1 MPRAVF
7 PAAMRGGARTD
18 EAETRQGNVP
28 AVRFQ
33 GFARPSLRGRGA
45 PARSGARVPSAFS
58 LPRPFHAADWMEP
71 ASGNAACGTMIQ
83 AHWLLRQ
90 ESLMKN
96 INDIVADVTEPPETF
111 EEYLTLYANQVGD
124 LVNGYLPSGTH
135 PDMDR
140 YLYDPLKKYSE
151 NGGKRHRPLICFA
164 ACRAV
169 GGDMRLATCAAAA
182 IEHFHTAAL
191 IHDDIADEA
200 ELRRGEPC
208 MHLTEGIG
216 LAINAGDLALSLVNG
231 TVVEDSDL
239 DDPTKVRVIG
249 ELINMTRRTIEG
261 QALDIGWARDGRY
274 DITPE
279 DYLVMATHKTAHYSG
294 AVPLAVGAIIGGGTE
309 AEIEALRNYGLDT
322 GLAFQIQDDLLN
334 LVGSEESTKK
344 DFRNDITEGKRT
356 LMVVHAL
363 TNANGAARDRLIA
376 ILSAKEKDPAVLAE
390 AVEIMQAAGSIDY
403 ARSYAE
409 NLTSIAKNRL
419 IDMVKP
425 STSRDLLASMADWFV
440 NRLK

>member
-1 MPRAVF
+1 
-7 PAAMRGGARTD
+7 
-18 EAETRQGNVP
+18 
-28 AVRFQ
+28 
-33 GFARPSLRGRGA
+33 
-45 PARSGARVPSAFS
+45 
-58 LPRPFHAADWMEP
+58 
-71 ASGNAACGTMIQ
+71 
-83 AHWLLRQ
+83 
-90 ESLMKN
+90 MKN
-96 INDIVADVTEPPETF
+96 INEIIADVKNPPKTF
-111 EEYLTLYANQVGD
+111 EEYLAVFADQVGD
-124 LVNGYLPSGTH
+124 LVNAYLPSGSH

-151 NGGKRHRPLICFA
+151 NAGKRHRPLICFA
-164 ACRAV
+164 AFLAV
-169 GGDMRLATCAAAA
+169 GGDMKLATSAAAA

-208 MHLTEGIG
+208 MHRTEGIG

-231 TVVEDSDL
+231 TVVEDPDL
-239 DDPTKVRVIG
+239 DDHTKVCVIT
-249 ELINMTRRTIEG
+249 ELIDMTRRTIEG

-279 DYLVMATHKTAHYSG
+279 DYLIMATHKTAHYSG

-309 AEIEALRNYGLDT
+309 MEIEALRNYGLDT

-344 DFRNDITEGKRT
+344 DFRSDITEGKRT

-363 TNANGAARDRLIA
+363 ANANQDDRGRLIE

-390 AVEIMQAAGSIDY
+390 AVEIMERAGSIDY

-419 IDMVKP
+419 VDMVKP
-425 STSRDLLASMADWFV
+425 SAARDMLVSMADWFV